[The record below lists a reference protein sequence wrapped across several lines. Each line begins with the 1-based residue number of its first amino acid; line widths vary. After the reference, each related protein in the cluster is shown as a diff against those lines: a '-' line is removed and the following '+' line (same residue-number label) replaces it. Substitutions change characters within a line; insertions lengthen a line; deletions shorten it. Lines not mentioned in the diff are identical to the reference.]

1 MYSDY
6 ELKLATQSGRTLGRL
21 FGFTGEK
28 TPRYTKSELQ
38 SVWRIFPILQG

>member
-6 ELKLATQSGRTLGRL
+6 ELKLATQSGRL

-28 TPRYTKSELQ
+28 TTRDTKSELQ